1 MDKFFKK
8 MKENFLKSSLP
19 NNWYKV
25 LKIHSNLK
33 SLNRPHEYIEAAL
46 KEKISIAPKL
56 ENIFKAFEYC
66 SFQKTKVVIFGQDP
80 YFQPGVANGLAFSVN
95 KDQAIPSSLRNIY
108 KEIKNDLGVVSN
120 FDGDLRTWSRQGVLL
135 LNSALT
141 VEDHK
146 PGSHSEIGWNDFIS
160 DVVDSLN
167 KKGKVVFMLW
177 GNNAKKYLDRI
188 DKNTNLVLT
197 TSHPSPLSAYR
208 GFFGCNHFSK
218 CNKYLKQNNRKPI
231 DW

>member
-80 YFQPGVANGLAFSVN
+80 YFQPGVANGLSFSVN

-146 PGSHSEIGWNDFIS
+146 LMIFNS
-160 DVVDSLN
+160 
-167 KKGKVVFMLW
+167 
-177 GNNAKKYLDRI
+177 
-188 DKNTNLVLT
+188 
-197 TSHPSPLSAYR
+197 
-208 GFFGCNHFSK
+208 
-218 CNKYLKQNNRKPI
+218 
-231 DW
+231 

>member
-1 MDKFFKK
+1 
-8 MKENFLKSSLP
+8 
-19 NNWYKV
+19 V
-25 LKIHSNLK
+25 
-33 SLNRPHEYIEAAL
+33 AAL

-146 PGSHSEIGWNDFIS
+146 PGSHSDIGWNDFIF
-160 DVVDSLN
+160 DVIDSLN

-188 DKNTNLVLT
+188 DNANLVLT

-208 GFFGCNHFSK
+208 GFFGCKHFSK
-218 CNKYLKQNNRKPI
+218 CNKYLKQNNRKLI

>member
-1 MDKFFKK
+1 

-33 SLNRPHEYIEAAL
+33 SLNRPAEYIDAAL
-46 KEKISIAPKL
+46 KEKINIAPKL
-56 ENIFKAFEYC
+56 ENIFNAFKYC
-66 SFQKTKVVIFGQDP
+66 SFEKTKVVIFGQDP

-95 KDQAIPSSLRNIY
+95 RDQVIPSSLRNIY
-108 KEIKNDLGVVSN
+108 KEIKNDLGAVSN
-120 FDGDLRTWSRQGVLL
+120 FDGDLRPWSRQGVLL

-141 VEDHK
+141 VEDNK
-146 PGSHSEIGWNDFIS
+146 PGSHSDIGWNDFIF
-160 DVVDSLN
+160 DVIDSLN

-188 DKNTNLVLT
+188 DNANLVLT

-208 GFFGCNHFSK
+208 GFFGCKHFSK

>member
-1 MDKFFKK
+1 

-33 SLNRPHEYIEAAL
+33 SLNRPAEYIDAAL
-46 KEKISIAPKL
+46 KEKINIAPKL
-56 ENIFKAFEYC
+56 ENIFNAFKYC
-66 SFQKTKVVIFGQDP
+66 SFEKTKVVIFGQDP

-95 KDQAIPSSLRNIY
+95 RDQVIPSSLRNIY

-120 FDGDLRTWSRQGVLL
+120 FDGDLRPWSRQGVLL

-141 VEDHK
+141 VEDNK
-146 PGSHSEIGWNDFIS
+146 PGSHSDIGWNDFIF
-160 DVVDSLN
+160 DVIDSLN

-208 GFFGCNHFSK
+208 GFFGCKHFSK

>member
-1 MDKFFKK
+1 

-33 SLNRPHEYIEAAL
+33 SLNKPDEYIVAAL

-95 KDQAIPSSLRNIY
+95 KGEVIPSSLRNIY

-146 PGSHSEIGWNDFIS
+146 PGSHSDIGWNDFIF
-160 DVVDSLN
+160 DVIDSLN

-208 GFFGCNHFSK
+208 GFFGCKHFSK
-218 CNKYLKQNNRKPI
+218 CNKYLKQNNRKLI

>member
-1 MDKFFKK
+1 

-19 NNWYKV
+19 NNWCKV

-33 SLNRPHEYIEAAL
+33 SLNRPHKYIEVAL
-46 KEKISIAPKL
+46 QEKISIAPKL

-80 YFQPGVANGLAFSVN
+80 YFQPGVANGLSFSVN

-120 FDGDLRTWSRQGVLL
+120 FDGDLRPWSRQGVLL

-141 VEDHK
+141 VEEYK
-146 PGSHSEIGWNDFIS
+146 PGSHSDIGWNDFIF
-160 DVVDSLN
+160 DVIDSLN
-167 KKGKVVFMLW
+167 KKGRVVFMLW

>member
-1 MDKFFKK
+1 
-8 MKENFLKSSLP
+8 MKENFLKSLLP

-25 LKIHSNLK
+25 LKIHSNLE
-33 SLNRPHEYIEAAL
+33 SLNILDEYIEAAL
-46 KEKISIAPKL
+46 KEKINIAPKL

-80 YFQPGVANGLAFSVN
+80 YFQPGVANGLAFSVH

-120 FDGDLRTWSRQGVLL
+120 FDGDLRPWSRQGVLL

-141 VEDHK
+141 VEYYK
-146 PGSHSEIGWNDFIS
+146 PGSHSEIGWNDFIFN
-160 DVVDSLN
+160 VIDSLN

-208 GFFGCNHFSK
+208 GFFGCKHFSK